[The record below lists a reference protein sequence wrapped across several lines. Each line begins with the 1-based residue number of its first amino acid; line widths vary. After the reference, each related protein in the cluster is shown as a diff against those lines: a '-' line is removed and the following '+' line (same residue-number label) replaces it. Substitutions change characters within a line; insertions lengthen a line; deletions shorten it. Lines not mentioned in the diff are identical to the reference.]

1 MILCV
6 KILICEKTSRKSAKK
21 TYFCKKIGD
30 MVLIKKHCITIISGI
45 ALLFF
50 ACCDKP
56 LQKHSVTGEAQ
67 GTYYSIIYFDSQNRD
82 LSAEIDSILSDFDQ
96 TASLW
101 VGNSLIRRI
110 NDNSDSVLNELFC
123 DMLDKS
129 LRINRLTDGYFDC
142 TVGKLVNA
150 WGFGFKQGQDLDSAT
165 VDSLRQY
172 TGLPME
178 VFSRDGS
185 KILRK
190 ARPETELDFNA
201 IAQGYSV
208 DIVANYLESKGITN
222 CIIDIG
228 GEVIAKGGKPDGSQW
243 TVGVERP
250 AESQFAERQLDIKV
264 TLANQSIVT
273 SGNYRKFYEKDGVKY
288 SHTIDPHTG
297 YPVNHSLLSVSV
309 IADSAWKADAFATAF
324 MAMGMEKALQYI
336 ENNDEIKSA
345 YFIYN
350 ENGEYK
356 TFATEE
362 FKKITVT
369 Q

>member
-1 MILCV
+1 MRIIGKVCV
-6 KILICEKTSRKSAKK
+6 VTISALAMAIMAS
-21 TYFCKKIGD
+21 CG
-30 MVLIKKHCITIISGI
+30 G
-45 ALLFF
+45 A
-50 ACCDKP
+50 
-56 LQKHSVTGEAQ
+56 LQKHSITGEAQ
-67 GTYYSIIYFDSQNRD
+67 GTYYAITYYDTQNRD
-82 LSAEIDSILSDFDQ
+82 LSTAIDSILSDFDQ

-101 VGNSLIRRI
+101 VGNSLIRRV
-110 NDNSDSVLNELFC
+110 NDNSDSVLSDLFC

-172 TGLPME
+172 TGLPLE
-178 VFSRDGS
+178 VISRNGS

-208 DIVANYLESKGITN
+208 DIVANYLESKGIKDY
-222 CIIDIG
+222 IIDIG

-250 AESQFAERQLDIKV
+250 AENQFAERQLDIKV
-264 TLANQSIVT
+264 TLADQSIVT

-362 FKKITVT
+362 FKKNIIT

>member
-1 MILCV
+1 M
-6 KILICEKTSRKSAKK
+6 
-21 TYFCKKIGD
+21 YFCKKISA
-30 MVLIKKHCITIISGI
+30 MTPFKRYCFAVVSAISL
-45 ALLFF
+45 AFF
-50 ACCDKP
+50 AACVRPAEK
-56 LQKHSVTGEAQ
+56 KVINGEAQ
-67 GTYYSIIYFDSQNRD
+67 GTYYAITYYDTQNRD
-82 LSAEIDSILSDFDQ
+82 LSTAIDSILANFDQ

-110 NDNSDSVLNELFC
+110 NGNSDSVLNELFC
-123 DMLDKS
+123 DLLEKS
-129 LRINRLTDGYFDC
+129 LRVNRLSDGYFDC

-150 WGFGFKQGQDLDSAT
+150 WGFGFRQGQDLDSPT

-172 TGLPME
+172 TGLPLE
-178 VFSRDGS
+178 IINRDGN

-208 DIVANYLESKGITN
+208 DIVADFLQSKGIQDF
-222 CIIDIG
+222 IIDIG
-228 GEVIAKGGKPDGSQW
+228 GEVIARGNKPDGSRW

-250 AESQFAERQLDIKV
+250 AESQFAERQMDIKV
-264 TLANQSIVT
+264 SIADQSIVT

-362 FKKITVT
+362 FKKNIVT

>member
-1 MILCV
+1 
-6 KILICEKTSRKSAKK
+6 
-21 TYFCKKIGD
+21 
-30 MVLIKKHCITIISGI
+30 MVLTKKHCITIISGI

-56 LQKHSVTGEAQ
+56 LQKIAITGEAQ
-67 GTYYSIIYFDSQNRD
+67 GTYYSITYFDSQNRD
-82 LSAEIDSILSDFDQ
+82 FGAEIDSILADFDQ

-110 NDNSDSVLNELFC
+110 NDNSDSVMNDMFC
-123 DMLDKS
+123 DMLEKS
-129 LRINRLTDGYFDC
+129 QRINRLSNGYFDC

-172 TGLPME
+172 TGQPLE
-178 VFSRDGS
+178 VISRDGK

-190 ARPETELDFNA
+190 SRPETELDFNA

-208 DIVANYLESKGITN
+208 DIVASFLDSKGIDN
-222 CIIDIG
+222 YLIDIG
-228 GEVIAKGGKPDGSQW
+228 GEVIGKGGKPDGTKW
-243 TVGVERP
+243 IVGVERP
-250 AESQFAERQLDIKV
+250 AESQFAEREIDTRVAIEK
-264 TLANQSIVT
+264 QSVVT

-288 SHTIDPHTG
+288 SHTIDPLTG

-324 MAMGMEKALQYI
+324 MAMGMEKSLEFI
-336 ENNDEIKSA
+336 EKNNEIKA
-345 YFIYN
+345 VYFIYN

-362 FKKITVT
+362 FKKNIVT

>member
-1 MILCV
+1 MTPFRRYCFAV
-6 KILICEKTSRKSAKK
+6 VSA
-21 TYFCKKIGD
+21 
-30 MVLIKKHCITIISGI
+30 ISL
-45 ALLFF
+45 AFF
-50 ACCDKP
+50 AACARQAGK
-56 LQKHSVTGEAQ
+56 KVITGEAQ
-67 GTYYSIIYFDSQNRD
+67 GTYYAITYFDYDNRD
-82 LSAEIDSILSDFDQ
+82 FSTAIDSILADFDQ

-110 NDNSDSVLNELFC
+110 NDNTDSVMNDLFC
-123 DMLDKS
+123 DMLEKS
-129 LRINRLTDGYFDC
+129 LRINRLSNGYFDC

-172 TGLPME
+172 TGLPLK
-178 VFSRDGS
+178 VISRDGK

-190 ARPETELDFNA
+190 TLPETELDFNA

-208 DIVANYLESKGITN
+208 DIVASFLHSKGIYN
-222 CIIDIG
+222 YLIDIG
-228 GEVIAKGGKPDGSQW
+228 GEVIGKGGKPDGTKW
-243 TVGVERP
+243 IVGVERP
-250 AESQFAERQLDIKV
+250 AEGQFDEREIDTRISLD
-264 TLANQSIVT
+264 NQSVVT

-288 SHTIDPHTG
+288 SHTIDPLTG

-324 MAMGMEKALQYI
+324 MAMGMEKSLEFI
-336 ENNDEIKSA
+336 EKNNEIKA
-345 YFIYN
+345 VYFIYN

-362 FKKITVT
+362 FKKNIVT

>member
-1 MILCV
+1 MAIMASCGG
-6 KILICEKTSRKSAKK
+6 A
-21 TYFCKKIGD
+21 
-30 MVLIKKHCITIISGI
+30 
-45 ALLFF
+45 
-50 ACCDKP
+50 
-56 LQKHSVTGEAQ
+56 LQKHSLTGVAQ
-67 GTYYSIIYFDSQNRD
+67 GTYYSITYYDTQNRD
-82 LSAEIDSILSDFDQ
+82 LSSAIDSLLADFAQ

-101 VGNSLIRRI
+101 AGNSLIRRI
-110 NDNSDSVLNELFC
+110 NNNSDSVLNELFC

-129 LRINRLTDGYFDC
+129 LRVNRLSDGYFDC

-172 TGLPME
+172 TGQPLE
-178 VFSRDGS
+178 VISRDGK

-190 ARPETELDFNA
+190 SRPETELDFNA

-208 DIVANYLESKGITN
+208 DIVASFLDSKGIDN
-222 CIIDIG
+222 YLIDIG
-228 GEVIAKGGKPDGSQW
+228 GEVIGTGGKPDGTKW
-243 TVGVERP
+243 IVGVERP
-250 AESQFAERQLDIKV
+250 AESQFAEREIDTRVAIE
-264 TLANQSIVT
+264 NQSVVT

-288 SHTIDPHTG
+288 SHTIDPLTG

-324 MAMGMEKALQYI
+324 MAMGMEKSLEFI
-336 ENNDEIKSA
+336 EKNNEIKA
-345 YFIYN
+345 VYFIYN

-362 FKKITVT
+362 FKKNIVT